1 MGAVDVLA
9 RIHSRG
15 GLGKRQRGRQRR
27 LDEDAVHGGVIA
39 QAAEAGVDLDR
50 VTSELEREGVES
62 FMDSYRELI
71 DCIEGKL
78 RQVEPRAA

>member
-1 MGAVDVLA
+1 MLWRMLGADDPMEA
-9 RIHSRG
+9 HKIDSRAIYE
-15 GLGKRQRGRQRR
+15 RGRSA
-27 LDEDAVHGGVIA
+27 DA
-39 QAAEAGVDLDR
+39 
-50 VTSELEREGVES
+50 REGVES